1 MEFER
6 NSLIFREN
14 LKFRFLLQWDPPSH
28 FHPGM
33 LFQQNDPRNEEIS
46 MSTYPEHKI
55 LSHSDRYEQS
65 YGQTADPT
73 FFS

>member
-1 MEFER
+1 
-6 NSLIFREN
+6 
-14 LKFRFLLQWDPPSH
+14 
-28 FHPGM
+28 M

-65 YGQTADPT
+65 YGQTADPIYFGQNKSDLGT
-73 FFS
+73 GMVLPFKLNQARLQATQIC